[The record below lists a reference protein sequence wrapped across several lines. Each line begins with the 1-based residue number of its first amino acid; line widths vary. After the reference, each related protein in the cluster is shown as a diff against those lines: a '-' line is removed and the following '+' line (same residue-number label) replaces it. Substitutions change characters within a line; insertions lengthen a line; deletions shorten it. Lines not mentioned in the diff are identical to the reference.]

1 MLASLTASLDGLF
14 WFGAMLIPLVFLQ
27 RFLHRE
33 LQAVLYMLTRH
44 EAVTQGLFALLFFPG
59 VFLHEVSHYVVA
71 RVLGVRTGRLSLLP
85 QALDDGRLRLGYVE
99 MAASDPVRATL
110 IGAAPLFSGL
120 LALAW
125 IGGRHLYL
133 FPLWAMLREGQYS
146 LFFRG
151 LRLLPGVADFWL
163 WFYLAF
169 VISSMM
175 LPSASDRYA
184 WRTFGLLLLAL
195 LAVAVLAGGGDW
207 LLLYLAPPFNTF
219 LRTLAILLFLSVA
232 LHLALA
238 FPIAAL
244 RWALSRL
251 TGMRFQ

>member
-1 MLASLTASLDGLF
+1 MSVPLDGIF
-14 WFGAMLIPLVFLQ
+14 WFLAMLLPLVFLQ

-33 LQAVLYMLTRH
+33 LQAVLYIFTRH
-44 EAVTQGLFALLFFPG
+44 IGATQGIFALLFFPG
-59 VFLHEVSHYVVA
+59 VFLHEASHYVMA
-71 RVLGVRTGRLSLLP
+71 RLLKVKTGRFSLLP

-99 MAASDPVRATL
+99 MAESDPIRATL

-125 IGGRHLYL
+125 IGGQHLYL

-146 LFFRG
+146 LFWRG
-151 LRLLPGVADFWL
+151 LVLLPGVTDFWL

-175 LPSASDRYA
+175 LPSESDRYA

-195 LAVAVLAGGGDW
+195 LTAAVLAGGGDW
-207 LLLYLAPPFNTF
+207 LLQNLARPLNTF
-219 LRTLAILLFLSVA
+219 LRTLSVLLFLSVV

-238 FPIAAL
+238 VPITAL
-244 RWALSRL
+244 RRVLSRL
-251 TGMRFQ
+251 TGIYFT